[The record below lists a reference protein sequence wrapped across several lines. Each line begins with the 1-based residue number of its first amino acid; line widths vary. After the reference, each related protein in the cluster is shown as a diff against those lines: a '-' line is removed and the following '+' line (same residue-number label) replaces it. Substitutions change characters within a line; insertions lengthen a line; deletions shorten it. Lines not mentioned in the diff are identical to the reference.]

1 VTPRARIEATG
12 ALGDI
17 PGGRRFRRD
26 LSRLARIVWS
36 ESGRPVDVEVAVVS
50 DPEIRRLHR
59 RWLRVDRAT
68 DVVSWPLSGP
78 DDPVLRGCVAVSRDT
93 AAREAAR
100 RGHSPYHE
108 LVLYVVHGVLHLEG
122 HDDHAV
128 ADRERMRRAERGR
141 LEALGLPPVFD
152 SGERRKRSG
161 SRRRT
166 GARRTT

>member
-1 VTPRARIEATG
+1 VRPKALIEASGVLTG
-12 ALGDI
+12 I
-17 PGGRRFRRD
+17 PGARRFRRD
-26 LSRLARIVWS
+26 LARLARLVADDC
-36 ESGRPVDVEVAVVS
+36 GRGVDVSVSVVS

-59 RWLRVDRAT
+59 RWLRADRAT

-122 HDDHAV
+122 HDDHAA
-128 ADRERMRRAERGR
+128 ADRERMRRAERER
-141 LEALGLPPVFD
+141 LVALGLPPVFD
-152 SGERRKRSG
+152 SGA
-161 SRRRT
+161 RRR
-166 GARRTT
+166 GHAKRRQPRTRR